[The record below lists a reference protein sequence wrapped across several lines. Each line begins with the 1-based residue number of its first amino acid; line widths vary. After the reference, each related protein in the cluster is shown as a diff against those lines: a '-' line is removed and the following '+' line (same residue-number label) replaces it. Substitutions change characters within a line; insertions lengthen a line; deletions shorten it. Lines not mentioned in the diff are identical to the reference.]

1 MVRLMSISRHSSML
15 ANSRC
20 GLAAVALLYVIT
32 IASAARAQDS
42 TEQQLKAAPG
52 HDVRVGIFTNV
63 RPDCTSGPL
72 PAIRLAT
79 APAHGTVT
87 VKRATLRATN
97 LKQCLAIEAPALVA
111 FYRAPADFS
120 GRDVFELE
128 IGAADGRKRRERV
141 EVTVTESASTGR
153 GI

>member
-1 MVRLMSISRHSSML
+1 MLTSRHSL
-15 ANSRC
+15 FFAVNDWW
-20 GLAAVALLYVIT
+20 LVAAVMLCA
-32 IASAARAQDS
+32 IAGARAQDT
-42 TEQQLKAAPG
+42 TERQLKAAPG
-52 HDVRVGIFTNV
+52 HDVRVAIFTNV

-97 LKQCLAIEAPALVA
+97 IKQCLAIEAPALVA
-111 FYRAPADFS
+111 FYHAPADFS
-120 GRDVFELE
+120 GADTFELE

-141 EVTVTESASTGR
+141 QVMVTESAGTGR

>member
-1 MVRLMSISRHSSML
+1 VSISHHSSLIVMNGRSL
-15 ANSRC
+15 
-20 GLAAVALLYVIT
+20 LVAVAMLCA
-32 IASAARAQDS
+32 IASATRAQDG
-42 TEQQLKAAPG
+42 TERQLKVAPG
-52 HDVRVGIFTNV
+52 HDVRVAIFTNV

-97 LKQCLAIEAPALVA
+97 IKQCLAIEAPALVA
-111 FYRAPADFS
+111 FYHAPADFS
-120 GRDVFELE
+120 GADTFELE

-141 EVTVTESASTGR
+141 QVMVTESAGTGR

>member
-1 MVRLMSISRHSSML
+1 ML
-15 ANSRC
+15 CA
-20 GLAAVALLYVIT
+20 
-32 IASAARAQDS
+32 IASARAQDA
-42 TEQQLKAAPG
+42 TERQLKVAPG
-52 HDVRVGIFTNV
+52 HDVRVAIFTNV

-97 LKQCLAIEAPALVA
+97 IKQCLAIEAPALVA
-111 FYRAPADFS
+111 FYHAPADFS
-120 GRDVFELE
+120 GADTFELE

-141 EVTVTESASTGR
+141 QVMVTESAGTGR
-153 GI
+153 GIWAGKASSVYSSRHAARA